1 MQKLA
6 NLKAPGLMD
15 GWKITSTTRII
26 HGWLPS
32 VISAQEYIYYFTEMW
47 FIRKT
52 QIFLM
57 VLSVL
62 VSLRTVKSFF
72 KSS

>member
-15 GWKITSTTRII
+15 GWKFTSTTRII

-32 VISAQEYIYYFTEMW
+32 VISAQEYIYYFTEIW
-47 FIRKT
+47 DDVTLNFH
-52 QIFLM
+52 
-57 VLSVL
+57 SP
-62 VSLRTVKSFF
+62 SLGLIQDT
-72 KSS
+72 

>member
-1 MQKLA
+1 MNIMQKLA

-32 VISAQEYIYYFTEMW
+32 VISAQEYIYYFTKIW
-47 FIRKT
+47 DDVTLNFH
-52 QIFLM
+52 
-57 VLSVL
+57 SP
-62 VSLRTVKSFF
+62 SLGLIH
-72 KSS
+72 